1 MHDQMFFTTVAVSAG
16 LGLRREIASLS
27 EMHEFL
33 TEWEPSR
40 RSISYDA
47 AVAAV
52 EAARA
57 GDISV
62 AAARDA
68 FITFA
73 NTAGILWPEAQPIIS
88 VKPVARSFGGFA
100 S

>member
-1 MHDQMFFTTVAVSAG
+1 MRNQMFFTPVAVSAG
-16 LGLRREIASLS
+16 LGIRREIASLS

-40 RSISYDA
+40 RRISYGA

-57 GDISV
+57 GEISV

-73 NTAGILWPEAQPIIS
+73 NTAGVLWPEVQPIIS
-88 VKPVARSFGGFA
+88 VKPVARGFGGFA
-100 S
+100 A

>member
-1 MHDQMFFTTVAVSAG
+1 MQDRMFFTPVSVSAG
-16 LGLRREIASLS
+16 LGARREVASLS

-40 RSISYDA
+40 RRVSYGA
-47 AVAAV
+47 AVAAM

-57 GDISV
+57 GQLSV

-68 FITFA
+68 FITVA
-73 NTAGILWPEAQPIIS
+73 NAAGILWPEAQQVLS
-88 VKPVARSFGGFA
+88 VKPVARGPGGFA